1 MASAINSSGIGLVSR
16 HKEQTWVPAERPGC
30 SKPPSMAAHSTSYA
44 GWDRGSKR
52 QEHSVV
58 PTWYY
63 GFQLQS
69 NLVPYATPK
78 FSLCQRLIGSFQKGN
93 LYGLKLSMRVC
104 CRAILKDDVSTTPV
118 ASSSEDHEQEE
129 RYGIDVESTT
139 EWAAFV
145 SQSKRTITVDDHS
158 VEVKVVE
165 KKKRKPRIVRK
176 VKAEQEHVGRSLEA
190 IGVRKAALAKCEVQ
204 GVGMTEEEMLEW
216 MSMLQRLGVAHS
228 EIVSMVGKDAAV
240 LRAHIP
246 DVELLWAHLK
256 TRLGLERSA
265 IASMCMQWPGLL
277 LCSVRHVKEVT
288 DYFVSVGL
296 KPSDVSGVFTRRPHV
311 LSHSL
316 ERIQYSVNCLLEAG
330 VLVDDLPPILKKVS
344 ELFSDLTQKNLD
356 SKLEFLLKV
365 GLGSGALGK
374 AIARRPNILNYSL
387 DSMSVAFKYLA
398 TLMVTRDVPKLVK
411 RYAEVLVLDPQRKM
425 APMVNYLISLGVQR
439 EKLGKVILRRPQLLG
454 YTILGLQP
462 TVQYLVELGVK
473 PELLGKVV
481 STSPQVCI
489 IVPSSGFKSALFLS
503 RGDSFL
509 QKCRHGIPLSLAC
522 TGEVHSWFNL
532 NK

>member
-1 MASAINSSGIGLVSR
+1 
-16 HKEQTWVPAERPGC
+16 
-30 SKPPSMAAHSTSYA
+30 
-44 GWDRGSKR
+44 
-52 QEHSVV
+52 
-58 PTWYY
+58 
-63 GFQLQS
+63 
-69 NLVPYATPK
+69 
-78 FSLCQRLIGSFQKGN
+78 
-93 LYGLKLSMRVC
+93 
-104 CRAILKDDVSTTPV
+104 
-118 ASSSEDHEQEE
+118 
-129 RYGIDVESTT
+129 
-139 EWAAFV
+139 
-145 SQSKRTITVDDHS
+145 
-158 VEVKVVE
+158 
-165 KKKRKPRIVRK
+165 
-176 VKAEQEHVGRSLEA
+176 
-190 IGVRKAALAKCEVQ
+190 
-204 GVGMTEEEMLEW
+204 
-216 MSMLQRLGVAHS
+216 
-228 EIVSMVGKDAAV
+228 
-240 LRAHIP
+240 
-246 DVELLWAHLK
+246 
-256 TRLGLERSA
+256 
-265 IASMCMQWPGLL
+265 
-277 LCSVRHVKEVT
+277 
-288 DYFVSVGL
+288 
-296 KPSDVSGVFTRRPHV
+296 
-311 LSHSL
+311 L